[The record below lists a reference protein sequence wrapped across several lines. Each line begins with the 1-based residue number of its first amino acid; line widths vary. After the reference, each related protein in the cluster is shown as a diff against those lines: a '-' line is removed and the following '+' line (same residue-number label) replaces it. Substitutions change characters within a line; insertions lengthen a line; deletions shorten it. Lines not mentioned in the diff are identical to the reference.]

1 MEGQYSWDRMRE
13 KLEEIN
19 EEIKLEKR
27 WELVIATMRTE
38 ASEEWEKLNQ
48 DVYAIL
54 RCLA

>member
-1 MEGQYSWDRMRE
+1 MRE

-38 ASEEWEKLNQ
+38 ASEE
-48 DVYAIL
+48 
-54 RCLA
+54 